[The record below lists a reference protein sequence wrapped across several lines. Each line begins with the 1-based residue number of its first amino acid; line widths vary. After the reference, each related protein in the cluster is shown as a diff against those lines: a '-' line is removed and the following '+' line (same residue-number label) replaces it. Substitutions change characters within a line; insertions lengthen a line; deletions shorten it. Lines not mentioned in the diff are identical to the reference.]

1 MGFFGAIKRIGE
13 KVAGGVSRVGSVV
26 SGVANEVAKVGAK
39 VAPVLEAGLTA
50 VGAPELAAGVAGG
63 LKAVQ
68 EVGKV
73 AGEVSKVAGGVNK
86 QLQAGNIVG
95 AVKSGLAGARSIRGG
110 IGSGT
115 TAGAGGLTTNRGMG
129 VGAGGKGG
137 LGVSPSAL
145 GTNALPSTQ
154 TATTQLGRMASGTRS
169 TNAKAIETDVMNYVH
184 RLLK

>member
-63 LKAVQ
+63 LK